1 MEKEGSYD
9 IRDIPRELKKDA
21 CINNPVVLI
30 IQKSKDETV
39 FSTLG
44 CLLRSF
50 FFMLEITPPCFKLMM
65 LIIILF
71 FSTESTR
78 SRGTIFETGMFL

>member
-39 FSTLG
+39 FSTFG

-50 FFMLEITPPCFKLMM
+50 FLSLR
-65 LIIILF
+65 LRRHVL
-71 FSTESTR
+71 SS
-78 SRGTIFETGMFL
+78 